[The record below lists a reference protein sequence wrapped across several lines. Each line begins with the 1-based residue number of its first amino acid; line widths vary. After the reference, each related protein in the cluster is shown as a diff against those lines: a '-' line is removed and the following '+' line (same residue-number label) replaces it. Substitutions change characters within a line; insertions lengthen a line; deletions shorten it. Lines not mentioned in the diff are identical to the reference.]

1 MRQNLPFLTTGA
13 GVGGGGGDW
22 MDFENGTTFV
32 LFKYKCEC
40 GQFQSIS
47 VGHIYLRPRPHVSG

>member
-1 MRQNLPFLTTGA
+1 
-13 GVGGGGGDW
+13 
-22 MDFENGTTFV
+22 MDFENGTTCV

-47 VGHIYLRPRPHVSG
+47 VGRISLNLNTCFLFNNSLEI